1 MATFCE
7 SPPNPCSQVRPS
19 PSRGRLNSIS
29 GSPME
34 TRAGE
39 VDMTL
44 QVSHGASS
52 RSTPMRE
59 IAMAEQDAKPSGPD
73 LSQGVAFTDLT
84 DGGMLLGHV
93 GDDQVLVARTG
104 AEL

>member
-7 SPPNPCSQVRPS
+7 SPPKPCSQVRPS
-19 PSRGRLNSIS
+19 PSLGRLNSIS

-52 RSTPMRE
+52 HSTPITQLRCRE
-59 IAMAEQDAKPSGPD
+59 DAMAEQDAKPSGPD
-73 LSQGVAFTDLT
+73 LSEGVAFNDLA
-84 DGGMLLGHV
+84 DGAMLLGHV
-93 GDDQVLVARTG
+93 G
-104 AEL
+104 